1 MPTNHVSQCHI
12 HTVFE
17 HLQGQWLHH
26 LPGQP
31 IPIHHHSFSEEI
43 FLHIQS
49 ELPVVQLE
57 AIHSHPIT
65 ATQEK
70 RPAPASLQS
79 PFRES
84 CETCRILF
92 LPFPLSFPLIRLW
105 LWHLCRRGVEFCTH
119 HADLGRDLCLVAHF
133 SCAPPL
139 PSLLGAFCVCAMR
152 RVLLRSRCCT
162 SAGYIFT
169 VQLCLGQSLPV
180 KVLSHRNL
188 IYMTPLLARI
198 QLEQALNLWI
208 YTTLSFASLNWS
220 LQYIKWIS
228 QKGNG
233 IWDLLWAPCHV
244 LPASRLLASRSPV
257 ESFCFYSSPFSS
269 PCRNTADW
277 KQ

>member
-1 MPTNHVSQCHI
+1 MSCLQIVDVPRDICVHTHLWLSQGSEAVMEMRAIFLLSTGCICTRIIKVGKDLWDHLVQSLPCPLNHVPQCHI
-12 HTVFE
+12 HTFLE

-119 HADLGRDLCLVAHF
+119 HADLGRD
-133 SCAPPL
+133 
-139 PSLLGAFCVCAMR
+139 
-152 RVLLRSRCCT
+152 
-162 SAGYIFT
+162 
-169 VQLCLGQSLPV
+169 
-180 KVLSHRNL
+180 
-188 IYMTPLLARI
+188 
-198 QLEQALNLWI
+198 
-208 YTTLSFASLNWS
+208 
-220 LQYIKWIS
+220 
-228 QKGNG
+228 
-233 IWDLLWAPCHV
+233 
-244 LPASRLLASRSPV
+244 
-257 ESFCFYSSPFSS
+257 
-269 PCRNTADW
+269 
-277 KQ
+277 